1 MSIQHAVIADPYIH
15 EPKGVASA
23 AAGTIYTADGIGSG
37 VWSPPP
43 ISGIAIEATDL
54 LDSANIAAAQGPG
67 ALDTTYQI
75 VFGAAAG
82 TGADPVMIDAAGAI
96 TFNQAGSY
104 VLRVEF
110 QFGRSAGAGISTLH
124 FRAKVN
130 GTPTSRIYT
139 AVVDNANVTHVQ
151 PITLFY
157 NLSVADVVVFEM
169 VRDPA
174 GNNSGSLL
182 AGAVTATGWLNPSP
196 NARIVIQRL
205 STV

>member
-1 MSIQHAVIADPYIH
+1 MSIQHAIITDPYLH

-23 AAGTIYTADGIGSG
+23 AVGTVYTANG
-37 VWSPPP
+37 VGGGAWSLPP
-43 ISGIAIEATDL
+43 ISGIAIEAASL
-54 LDSANIAAAQGPG
+54 LDSANVAAAQGPG
-67 ALDTTYQI
+67 ALDATYQV
-75 VFGAAAG
+75 VFGAAVG
-82 TGADPVMIDAAGAI
+82 TGADPVMIDAAGNI
-96 TFNQAGSY
+96 TFNEAGSY

-110 QFGRSAGAGISTLH
+110 QFGRIAGAGLSILH

-139 AVVDNANVTHVQ
+139 TVVDNANVTHVQ

-157 NLSVADVVVFEM
+157 NLSVADVLVFEM

-174 GNNSGSLL
+174 GNNSGSLIS
-182 AGAVTATGWLNPSP
+182 GTITATGWLSPSP